1 VQLYAMRLI
10 SVFIGTAVV
19 LIAFLVMKE
28 LFPDDDFLIIG
39 VPAFIAFL
47 PMHTFMTSSVNNDH
61 LTEFLFSLLILIFAK
76 GFHKGFSILRITGV
90 ILMVAL
96 GLLSKRIAIIAVP
109 ICATAL
115 LIYLWGA
122 KSGWLGRWGRVVLI
136 TVAIAIV
143 VGMAMGVG
151 SRLQTMLI
159 QSFPGVY
166 YHYLGLWPPFS
177 LEEHEYLSP
186 EALRLYCSYVGFMF
200 QSFWAR
206 FGWGNIVLNAIWYQ
220 VLAILSLVAFA
231 GLCLF
236 VSRVVRRP
244 NSLARWQRQCL
255 LLFFVGVTG
264 IIILIFAREIRNWDS
279 LPGSKPQGRYL
290 FPLIIAVATFFMI
303 GLRELV
309 PVRYRKSWLVVF
321 LGGLILLDSLCLIH
335 YIIPFFYV

>member
-1 VQLYAMRLI
+1 
-10 SVFIGTAVV
+10 
-19 LIAFLVMKE
+19 
-28 LFPDDDFLIIG
+28 
-39 VPAFIAFL
+39 
-47 PMHTFMTSSVNNDH
+47 
-61 LTEFLFSLLILIFAK
+61 
-76 GFHKGFSILRITGV
+76 
-90 ILMVAL
+90 
-96 GLLSKRIAIIAVP
+96 
-109 ICATAL
+109 
-115 LIYLWGA
+115 
-122 KSGWLGRWGRVVLI
+122 
-136 TVAIAIV
+136 
-143 VGMAMGVG
+143 
-151 SRLQTMLI
+151 
-159 QSFPGVY
+159 
-166 YHYLGLWPPFS
+166 
-177 LEEHEYLSP
+177 
-186 EALRLYCSYVGFMF
+186 VGFMF